1 MKNRAI
7 TLSLCLT
14 VPPEE
19 EKPIGIFG
27 QRHLRYLREYHKI

>member
-7 TLSLCLT
+7 TLSPCLT
-14 VPPEE
+14 IPPEE

-27 QRHLRYLREYHKI
+27 QRHLRYPREYRKI